1 MSQVCVITGGTS
13 GIGRCTAQAMLARG
27 YTVYELSR
35 RAEGVAGMQHIVA
48 DVTKEETL
56 AAAVAQILQREEHI
70 DVLINNAGFG
80 ISGAIE
86 FTQTEDARR
95 QFDVNFFGMVNMN
108 RAVLPIMRR
117 QRSGKILNIS
127 SVAAMI
133 PIPFQAY
140 YSAAKAAINSYTL
153 ALAAEIRPYGIQVG
167 AIQPGD
173 IKTGFTAAR
182 RKSLEGDDVYGG
194 RIGRSISVM
203 EQDEQA
209 GMPPE
214 AVARKICAAL
224 KKKRLRPVTTVGGR
238 YRFIC
243 AAAKLL
249 PASLLN
255 RIVSK
260 IYAA

>member
-35 RAEGVAGMQHIVA
+35 RAEGVVGMQHIVA

-56 AAAVAQILQREEHI
+56 AAAVAQILQREDHI
-70 DVLINNAGFG
+70 DVLINNAGSG

>member
-56 AAAVAQILQREEHI
+56 AAAVAQILQREDHI

-117 QRSGKILNIS
+117 QRCGKILNIS

>member
-35 RAEGVAGMQHIVA
+35 RAEGVVGMQHIVA

-56 AAAVAQILQREEHI
+56 AAAVAQILQREDHI

-86 FTQTEDARR
+86 FTQTEDAKR

-117 QRSGKILNIS
+117 QRCGKILNIS

-153 ALAAEIRPYGIQVG
+153 ALSGEIRPYGIQVG

-224 KKKRLRPVTTVGGR
+224 KKKRLRPVTTVGSR
-238 YRFIC
+238 YRLIC

>member
-56 AAAVAQILQREEHI
+56 AAAVAQILQREDHI
-70 DVLINNAGFG
+70 DVLINNAGSG

>member
-1 MSQVCVITGGTS
+1 
-13 GIGRCTAQAMLARG
+13 
-27 YTVYELSR
+27 
-35 RAEGVAGMQHIVA
+35 
-48 DVTKEETL
+48 
-56 AAAVAQILQREEHI
+56 
-70 DVLINNAGFG
+70 
-80 ISGAIE
+80 
-86 FTQTEDARR
+86 
-95 QFDVNFFGMVNMN
+95 
-108 RAVLPIMRR
+108 MRR
-117 QRSGKILNIS
+117 QRCGKILNIS